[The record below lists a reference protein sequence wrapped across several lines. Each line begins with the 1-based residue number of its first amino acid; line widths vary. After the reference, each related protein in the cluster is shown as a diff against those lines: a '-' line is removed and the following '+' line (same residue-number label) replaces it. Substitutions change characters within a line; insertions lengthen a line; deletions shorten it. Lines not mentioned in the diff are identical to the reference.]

1 MISDLHN
8 AEFGKDNEKL
18 ISCIEKINPDFI
30 LVAGDIIVGKPG
42 LTVDIGIHFLN
53 ELGKRFPVYM
63 GKGNHEMRTSIYD
76 KYGDMWN
83 RLYEGTKDNI
93 TWLINESV
101 HLDEYNVT
109 IYGLDMKTEYY
120 RRFKKLDMDEEYLLN
135 ELPPISRSDYNIL
148 IGHDP
153 DYFEEY
159 STREIAE
166 ILEKKEAT
174 IRYFL

>member
-63 GKGNHEMRTSIYD
+63 GKGNHEMRVSIYEN
-76 KYGDMWN
+76 MVIC
-83 RLYEGTKDNI
+83 GTGYMKEQKI
-93 TWLINESV
+93 TSP
-101 HLDEYNVT
+101 
-109 IYGLDMKTEYY
+109 GL
-120 RRFKKLDMDEEYLLN
+120 
-135 ELPPISRSDYNIL
+135 
-148 IGHDP
+148 
-153 DYFEEY
+153 
-159 STREIAE
+159 
-166 ILEKKEAT
+166 
-174 IRYFL
+174 